1 MIELQ
6 LAIVKEENN
15 MLSEDL
21 TLNEINREMILKRS
35 EATQTAVEI
44 ANKNAELKLTD
55 LKTDAALARSEL
67 VNTVHQK
74 LKLSLQ
80 VETTEDNLEEAI
92 KERMKKRLCV

>member
-1 MIELQ
+1 MLNHTHHQQQNCET
-6 LAIVKEENN
+6 IVH
-15 MLSEDL
+15 
-21 TLNEINREMILKRS
+21 
-35 EATQTAVEI
+35 QG
-44 ANKNAELKLTD
+44 LKLTD

>member
-92 KERMKKRLCV
+92 KERMKNGLCV